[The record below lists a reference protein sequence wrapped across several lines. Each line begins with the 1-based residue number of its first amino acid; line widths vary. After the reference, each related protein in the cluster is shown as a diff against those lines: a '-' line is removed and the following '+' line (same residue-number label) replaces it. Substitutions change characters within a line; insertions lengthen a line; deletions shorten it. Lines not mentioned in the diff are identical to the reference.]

1 MSCSSSNCWYVMQNN
16 FDHIDGQSES
26 PRVNEN
32 VEVFLNGY
40 IEHDDEFEDPI
51 IEFAKDPIIYP
62 PEFGKK

>member
-1 MSCSSSNCWYVMQNN
+1 MQNN

-26 PRVNEN
+26 PRVNQN